1 METKPAVKR
10 PLVIAHRGFSGKY
23 PENTLAAIRAAI
35 RLGVDYVE
43 IDVQETRDGHVVVF
57 HDYRLRRLCRVSG
70 RVRDITLQKLQQ
82 LNPAVPTLGEVLRAC
97 RARMHLLIE
106 IKGAD
111 PRKVAAL
118 IKTAR
123 MEREVIVFSLSLAR
137 MKTFAAVAPT
147 IPRFGL
153 IARNPQSAIRNLYPP
168 QAGGSAVTVQGL
180 GLSRRL
186 VTSRS
191 VVDQIHR
198 NGWKLFV
205 WTVNRESEMRRL
217 AAWGV
222 DGIITNHPDRALAL
236 QKL

>member
-1 METKPAVKR
+1 METKPAMNR

-23 PENTLAAIRAAI
+23 PENTLAAIRAAMK
-35 RLGVDYVE
+35 LGVDYVE
-43 IDVQETRDGHVVVF
+43 IDVQETHDGQIVVF

-82 LNPAVPTLGEVLRAC
+82 LNPAMPTLTEVLRAC
-97 RARMHLLIE
+97 RGKTNLLIE

-111 PRKVAAL
+111 PVKVAAL
-118 IKTAR
+118 IKQAR
-123 MEREVIVFSLSLAR
+123 MEREVIVFSLSLSR
-137 MKTFAAVAPT
+137 MKAFSAVAPDV
-147 IPRFGL
+147 PQFGL
-153 IARNPQSAIRNLYPP
+153 IARNLKSAIRHLQSAI
-168 QAGGSAVTVQGL
+168 SVSGL

-205 WTVNRESEMRRL
+205 WTANRESQMRRL

-222 DGIITNHPDRALAL
+222 DGIITNHPDRALEL

>member
-1 METKPAVKR
+1 MNR

-23 PENTLAAIRAAI
+23 PENTLAAIRAAMK
-35 RLGVDYVE
+35 LGVDYVE
-43 IDVQETRDGHVVVF
+43 IDVQETHDGQIVVF

-82 LNPAVPTLGEVLRAC
+82 LNPAMPTLTEVLRAC
-97 RARMHLLIE
+97 RGKTNLLIE

-111 PRKVAAL
+111 PVKVAAL
-118 IKTAR
+118 IKQAR
-123 MEREVIVFSLSLAR
+123 MEREVIVFSLSLSR
-137 MKTFAAVAPT
+137 MKAFSAVAPDV
-147 IPRFGL
+147 PQFGL
-153 IARNPQSAIRNLYPP
+153 IARNLKSAIRHLQSAI
-168 QAGGSAVTVQGL
+168 SVSGL

-205 WTVNRESEMRRL
+205 WTANRESQMRRL

-222 DGIITNHPDRALAL
+222 DGIITNHPDRALEL